1 MAELRISDLPAHS
14 TGTLKATD
22 LIEVSEESGGLFTST
37 KMTGASLNKNFA
49 NTDLTFTAYRT
60 HDLGGFGATVTDGF
74 FNVNEGSLNIYKSTS
89 DGGVGGAENNDVTAA
104 TFYFKNNQAGGV
116 ALLVE
121 GFLQLDGLPTYANEA
136 AAVTGG
142 LATNVVYK
150 TSTGELRIKL

>member
-49 NTDLTFTAYRT
+49 NTDLTFTANRSHNMDDKSMILNNASLVVLNT
-60 HDLGGFGATVTDGF
+60 SATEAAVFENDSDTYAAVTIK
-74 FNVNEGSLNIYKSTS
+74 NVNGTANTVFALDLQEGAFRY
-89 DGGVGGAENNDVTAA
+89 
-104 TFYFKNNQAGGV
+104 
-116 ALLVE
+116 VE
-121 GFLQLDGLPTYANEA
+121 IPVFADEA

-142 LATNVVYK
+142 LLTGTVYK